1 MDKVAYYEEMILNDV
16 LEKEAMSNEDE
27 LLQLVNAAD
36 AYIKEYKETHEGW
49 L

>member
-1 MDKVAYYEEMILNDV
+1 MEE
-16 LEKEAMSNEDE
+16 
-27 LLQLVNAAD
+27 LQALVNAAD